1 MATLYVENVA
11 EEIYAAIR
19 ERAKRNRRSIAA
31 EVAEALARE
40 FPGARE
46 LSRRRAAF
54 RRALELQAETPT
66 SAGPFP
72 AAEEMI
78 RELRAR

>member
-31 EVAEALARE
+31 EVLEALARE

-54 RRALELQAETPT
+54 RRALQLQAAAP
-66 SAGPFP
+66 AGPGPFP
-72 AAEEMI
+72 TAEEMV

>member
-1 MATLYVENVA
+1 MATVYVENVA
-11 EEIYAAIR
+11 EEVYTAIR

-31 EVAEALARE
+31 EISEVLARE

-54 RRALELQAETPT
+54 RRALELQAETPAA
-66 SAGPFP
+66 AGPFP
-72 AAEEMI
+72 SAEEMI

>member
-1 MATLYVENVA
+1 MATVYVENVA
-11 EEIYAAIR
+11 EEVYAAIR

-31 EVAEALARE
+31 EISEVLARE

-54 RRALELQAETPT
+54 RRALELQAEAPAA
-66 SAGPFP
+66 AGPFP
-72 AAEEMI
+72 TAEEMV